1 MHGKAFNTCFVFA
14 QNERCTILSDRFE
27 LPAIRKIIDIIL
39 SRSGTVYESS
49 VKKDKNRL
57 RMDGSLQLLSNVSRF
72 IRWRVTHIN
81 IEDTFKASCI
91 QDRVIDSC
99 TVYVMNRF
107 LLYVFYTTMYIAK
120 V

>member
-72 IRWRVTHIN
+72 IRWVTHIN

-99 TVYVMNRF
+99 
-107 LLYVFYTTMYIAK
+107 AAQ
-120 V
+120 